1 MQGEI
6 YLDSKG
12 GLMCRIYV
20 VKNTIR
26 DAKYLI
32 LIIAVAKSKEFK
44 NITTLDRWLNVFLL

>member
-1 MQGEI
+1 LQGEI

-44 NITTLDRWLNVFLL
+44 NITTLDR